1 VEALCQSEHFV
12 NVKCAKERFCK
23 AYSLETLRSFRSDQI
38 CRVGDQP
45 LVRLAL
51 HPPLEGRL
59 QLGAT
64 IAGTLDFR
72 FSQEAAQQSSAAP
85 KCVQVVVMLETEEVV
100 QDRWQAPGKRHTGP
114 VRKVGCNVGP
124 WICCS
129 CMLVLALD
137 LELDGVCDRLYV
149 TGAALGQGV
158 FVMD

>member
-1 VEALCQSEHFV
+1 M
-12 NVKCAKERFCK
+12 
-23 AYSLETLRSFRSDQI
+23 
-38 CRVGDQP
+38 GDQP

-100 QDRWQAPGKRHTGP
+100 QDRWQAPSKRQTGP
-114 VRKVGCNVGP
+114 VRKVGSDVNP
-124 WICCS
+124 WMRCS
-129 CMLVLALD
+129 CMLVSAVD
-137 LELDGVCDRLYV
+137 LELDGVCDRCCIRSEHLV
-149 TGAALGQGV
+149 A
-158 FVMD
+158 D

>member
-1 VEALCQSEHFV
+1 MQ
-12 NVKCAKERFCK
+12 NK
-23 AYSLETLRSFRSDQI
+23 QI
-38 CRVGDQP
+38 RRVGDQP

-85 KCVQVVVMLETEEVV
+85 KCAQVVVMLETEEVV
-100 QDRWQAPGKRHTGP
+100 QDRWQAPSKRQTGP
-114 VRKVGCNVGP
+114 VRKVGSDLNP
-124 WICCS
+124 WTRLSTLNALGLSCS

-137 LELDGVCDRLYV
+137 LEPDV
-149 TGAALGQGV
+149 TAFASDQSV